1 MAKAKKKASKTVK
14 KSAVKT
20 KSKSRATKKS
30 VKPSQKN
37 SIERY
42 DVNQTMPNAEQT
54 AEQVIEATAISTEEQ
69 QLTTQKSTT
78 DNTSFIAQKQSLLD
92 SSILYRAESEL
103 TDQDEEKKENI
114 FIRLIIPYILVPILT
129 FIIGIFIFLPTD
141 DIAKQ
146 LISRIQS
153 PGIGVSIKDIDVSYS
168 GNIDIDGLVIDEA
181 NLGLQFKAGK
191 VNVKTSFWDA
201 VMVGLKSGNQL
212 SLNTLAQV
220 IKVKHR
226 YVDLEGVS
234 LQVISPL
241 QNLNKGKNRLQARLK
256 IEGKSMTA
264 KILDLPFGVGDIDLI
279 IESIKLYGSL
289 KSNTIQFA
297 KGQQRISTNLFDLTF
312 DGSIALIKNGQI
324 KLNVTINTKESFK
337 TYRNGEIYESLSF
350 MIPTLKDQK
359 VEFQFNTE
367 AKPPFKLLGTTMPD
381 GPKP

>member
-1 MAKAKKKASKTVK
+1 MAQTKKKKASKTVK

-20 KSKSRATKKS
+20 KSKSRSTKKS
-30 VKPSQKN
+30 AKPSQKKT
-37 SIERY
+37 IERY
-42 DVNQTMPNAEQT
+42 GVNQTTPSTEQT
-54 AEQVIEATAISTEEQ
+54 LEATAVSTEEQ
-69 QLTTQKSTT
+69 QLVTQKSTT
-78 DNTSFIAQKQSLLD
+78 DHTSVIAQKQSLLD

-103 TDQDEEKKENI
+103 TDKDEEKKENI
-114 FIRLIIPYILVPILT
+114 FIRLIIPYILVPVLT
-129 FIIGIFIFLPTD
+129 FIIGIFIFLPVN

-153 PGIGVSIKDIDVSYS
+153 PSMGVSVKDIDVSYS

-181 NLGLQFKAGK
+181 SLGLQFKASK
-191 VNVKTSFWDA
+191 VNVKTSFWNA
-201 VMVGLKSGNQL
+201 VMVGLESGNQL

-279 IESIKLYGSL
+279 IESIKLYGNL

-297 KGQQRISTNLFDLTF
+297 KGKQRISTNLFDLTF

-324 KLNVTINTKESFK
+324 KLNVTIDTKKSFK

-359 VEFQFNTE
+359 IELQLNTE
-367 AKPPFKLLGTTMPD
+367 AKPPFKLLGATTT
-381 GPKP
+381 KP

>member
-20 KSKSRATKKS
+20 KSKSRVTTKKS
-30 VKPSQKN
+30 VKPSQKK

-42 DVNQTMPNAEQT
+42 DVNQTTPSTEQI
-54 AEQVIEATAISTEEQ
+54 IEATAVSTEEE

-78 DNTSFIAQKQSLLD
+78 DHTSVIAQKQSLLD

-103 TDQDEEKKENI
+103 TNQDEEKKENI
-114 FIRLIIPYILVPILT
+114 FIRLIMPYILVPILT
-129 FIIGIFIFLPTD
+129 FIIGIFIFLPVN
-141 DIAKQ
+141 DIANQ
-146 LISRIQS
+146 LINRIQS
-153 PGIGVSIKDIDVSYS
+153 PGMGVSVKDIDVSYS

-181 NLGLQFKAGK
+181 NLGLQFKASK

-201 VMVGLKSGNQL
+201 VMVGLKSGNRL

-279 IESIKLYGSL
+279 IESIKLYGNL
-289 KSNTIQFA
+289 KSNAIQFA
-297 KGQQRISTNLFDLTF
+297 KGKQRISTNLFDLTF

-324 KLNVTINTKESFK
+324 KLNVTIDTKESFK

-359 VEFQFNTE
+359 VELQLNTG
-367 AKPPFKLLGTTMPD
+367 AKPPFKLLGATTA
-381 GPKP
+381 KP

>member
-30 VKPSQKN
+30 VKPSQKK

-42 DVNQTMPNAEQT
+42 GVNQTTPSTEQT
-54 AEQVIEATAISTEEQ
+54 LEATAVSTEEQ
-69 QLTTQKSTT
+69 QLATQKSTT
-78 DNTSFIAQKQSLLD
+78 DHTSVIAQKQSLLD

-103 TDQDEEKKENI
+103 TDKDEEKKENI

-129 FIIGIFIFLPTD
+129 FIIGIFIFLPVN

-153 PGIGVSIKDIDVSYS
+153 PGMGVSVKDIDVSYS

-181 NLGLQFKAGK
+181 SLGLQFKANK
-191 VNVKTSFWDA
+191 VNVKTSFWNA
-201 VMVGLKSGNQL
+201 VMVGLESGNQL

-279 IESIKLYGSL
+279 IESIKLYGNL

-297 KGQQRISTNLFDLTF
+297 KGKQRISTNLFDLTF

-324 KLNVTINTKESFK
+324 KLNVTIDTKESFK
-337 TYRNGEIYESLSF
+337 TYRDGEIYESLSF

-359 VEFQFNTE
+359 IELQLNTE
-367 AKPPFKLLGTTMPD
+367 AKPPFKLLGATTA
-381 GPKP
+381 KP

>member
-14 KSAVKT
+14 KSAVKK

-30 VKPSQKN
+30 VKSSQKKT
-37 SIERY
+37 IERY
-42 DVNQTMPNAEQT
+42 DVNQTTPSTEQT
-54 AEQVIEATAISTEEQ
+54 LEATAVSTEEQ

-78 DNTSFIAQKQSLLD
+78 DSTSVIAQKQSLLD
-92 SSILYRAESEL
+92 SSILYQAESEL
-103 TDQDEEKKENI
+103 TDKEEKKENV
-114 FIRLIIPYILVPILT
+114 FIRLIMPYILVPILT
-129 FIIGIFIFLPTD
+129 FIIGIFIFLPVN

-153 PGIGVSIKDIDVSYS
+153 PGMGVSVKDIDVSYS
-168 GNIDIDGLVIDEA
+168 GNVDIDGLVIDEA
-181 NLGLQFKAGK
+181 SLGLQFKASK
-191 VNVKTSFWDA
+191 VNVRTSFWDA
-201 VMVGLKSGNQL
+201 VMVGLKLGNQL

-279 IESIKLYGSL
+279 IESIKLYGNL

-297 KGQQRISTNLFDLTF
+297 KGKQRISTNLFDLTF

-324 KLNVTINTKESFK
+324 KLNVTIDTKESFK

-359 VEFQFNTE
+359 VEFQLNTG
-367 AKPPFKLLGTTMPD
+367 AKPPFKLLGATTA
-381 GPKP
+381 KP

>member
-30 VKPSQKN
+30 VKPPQKK

-42 DVNQTMPNAEQT
+42 GVNQTTPSTEQT
-54 AEQVIEATAISTEEQ
+54 FEATAVSTEEQ
-69 QLTTQKSTT
+69 QLATQKSTT
-78 DNTSFIAQKQSLLD
+78 DHTSVIAQKQSLLD

-103 TDQDEEKKENI
+103 TDKDEEKKENI

-129 FIIGIFIFLPTD
+129 FIIGIFIFLPVN

-153 PGIGVSIKDIDVSYS
+153 PGMGVSVKDIDVSYS

-181 NLGLQFKAGK
+181 SLGLQFKASK
-191 VNVKTSFWDA
+191 VNVKTSFWNA
-201 VMVGLKSGNQL
+201 VMVGLESGNQL
-212 SLNTLAQV
+212 SLNALAQV

-279 IESIKLYGSL
+279 IESIKLYGNL

-297 KGQQRISTNLFDLTF
+297 KGKQRISTNLFDLTF

-324 KLNVTINTKESFK
+324 KLNVTIDTKESFK

-359 VEFQFNTE
+359 IELQLNTE
-367 AKPPFKLLGTTMPD
+367 AKPPFKLLGATTA
-381 GPKP
+381 KP

>member
-30 VKPSQKN
+30 VKPSQKKT
-37 SIERY
+37 IERY
-42 DVNQTMPNAEQT
+42 GVNQTTSSAEQT
-54 AEQVIEATAISTEEQ
+54 LEATAVSTEEQ
-69 QLTTQKSTT
+69 QLATQKSIT
-78 DNTSFIAQKQSLLD
+78 DHTSVIAQKQSLLD

-103 TDQDEEKKENI
+103 TDKDEEKKENI
-114 FIRLIIPYILVPILT
+114 FIRLIIPYILVPVLT
-129 FIIGIFIFLPTD
+129 FIIGIFIFLPVN

-153 PGIGVSIKDIDVSYS
+153 PGMGVSVKDIDVSYS

-181 NLGLQFKAGK
+181 SLGLQFKASK
-191 VNVKTSFWDA
+191 VNVKTSFWNA
-201 VMVGLKSGNQL
+201 VMVGLESGNQL

-279 IESIKLYGSL
+279 IESIKLYGNL

-297 KGQQRISTNLFDLTF
+297 KGKQRISTNLFDLTF

-324 KLNVTINTKESFK
+324 KLNVTIDTKESFK

-359 VEFQFNTE
+359 IELQLNTG
-367 AKPPFKLLGTTMPD
+367 AKPPFKLLGATTE
-381 GPKP
+381 KP

>member
-1 MAKAKKKASKTVK
+1 MAKKKASKTVK

-20 KSKSRATKKS
+20 KSKSRSTKKS
-30 VKPSQKN
+30 VKPSQKK

-42 DVNQTMPNAEQT
+42 GVNQTTPSTEQT
-54 AEQVIEATAISTEEQ
+54 LEATAVSTEEQ

-78 DNTSFIAQKQSLLD
+78 DHTSVIAQKQSLLD

-103 TDQDEEKKENI
+103 TDKDEEKKENI

-129 FIIGIFIFLPTD
+129 FIIGVFIFLPVN

-146 LISRIQS
+146 LISRIQL
-153 PGIGVSIKDIDVSYS
+153 PGMGVSVKDIDVSYS

-181 NLGLQFKAGK
+181 SLGLQFKASK
-191 VNVKTSFWDA
+191 VNVKTSFWNA
-201 VMVGLKSGNQL
+201 VMVGLESGSQL

-226 YVDLEGVS
+226 YLDLEGVS

-279 IESIKLYGSL
+279 IESIKLYGNL

-297 KGQQRISTNLFDLTF
+297 KGKQRISTNLFDLTF

-324 KLNVTINTKESFK
+324 KLNVTIDTKESFK

-359 VEFQFNTE
+359 IELQLNTE
-367 AKPPFKLLGTTMPD
+367 AKPPFKLLGATTA
-381 GPKP
+381 KP

>member
-30 VKPSQKN
+30 VKPF
-37 SIERY
+37 
-42 DVNQTMPNAEQT
+42 DVNQTTPSTEQIAEQT
-54 AEQVIEATAISTEEQ
+54 LEATAISTEEQ
-69 QLTTQKSTT
+69 QITTQKSTT

-129 FIIGIFIFLPTD
+129 FIIGIFIFLPAD

-153 PGIGVSIKDIDVSYS
+153 PGMGVSIKDIDVSYS

-359 VEFQFNTE
+359 VELQLNTE
-367 AKPPFKLLGTTMPD
+367 AKPPFKLLGTTVA
-381 GPKP
+381 KP

>member
-14 KSAVKT
+14 KSAVKK

-30 VKPSQKN
+30 VKPSQKKT
-37 SIERY
+37 IERY
-42 DVNQTMPNAEQT
+42 DVNQTTPGTEQT
-54 AEQVIEATAISTEEQ
+54 LEATAVSTEEQ
-69 QLTTQKSTT
+69 QLTTQKPTT
-78 DNTSFIAQKQSLLD
+78 DSTSVIAQKQSLLD
-92 SSILYRAESEL
+92 SSILYQAESEL
-103 TDQDEEKKENI
+103 TDKEEEKKENV
-114 FIRLIIPYILVPILT
+114 FIRLIMPYILVPILT
-129 FIIGIFIFLPTD
+129 FIIGIFIFLPLN
-141 DIAKQ
+141 DIARQ

-153 PGIGVSIKDIDVSYS
+153 PSMGVSVKDIDVSYS

-181 NLGLQFKAGK
+181 SLGLQFKASK

-201 VMVGLKSGNQL
+201 VMVGLKSGSQL

-234 LQVISPL
+234 LQVISTL

-279 IESIKLYGSL
+279 IESIKLYGNL

-297 KGQQRISTNLFDLTF
+297 KGKQRISTNLFDLTF

-324 KLNVTINTKESFK
+324 KLNVTIDTKESFK

-359 VEFQFNTE
+359 VEFQLNTD
-367 AKPPFKLLGTTMPD
+367 AQPPFKLLGATTA
-381 GPKP
+381 KP

>member
-14 KSAVKT
+14 KSAIKT
-20 KSKSRATKKS
+20 KSKSRSTKKS
-30 VKPSQKN
+30 VKPSQKKT
-37 SIERY
+37 IERY
-42 DVNQTMPNAEQT
+42 GVNQTRPSTEQT
-54 AEQVIEATAISTEEQ
+54 LEATAVSTEEQ

-78 DNTSFIAQKQSLLD
+78 DHTSVIAQKQSLLD

-103 TDQDEEKKENI
+103 TDKDEEKKENI
-114 FIRLIIPYILVPILT
+114 FIRLIIPYIFVPILT
-129 FIIGIFIFLPTD
+129 FIIGIFIFLPVN

-153 PGIGVSIKDIDVSYS
+153 PGMGVSVKDIDVSYS

-181 NLGLQFKAGK
+181 SLGVQFMASKI
-191 VNVKTSFWDA
+191 NVKTSFWDA
-201 VMVGLKSGNQL
+201 LMVGLESGNQL

-279 IESIKLYGSL
+279 IESIKLYGNL

-297 KGQQRISTNLFDLTF
+297 KGKQRISTNLIDLTF

-324 KLNVTINTKESFK
+324 KLNVTIDTKESFK

-359 VEFQFNTE
+359 IELQLNTG
-367 AKPPFKLLGTTMPD
+367 AKPPFKLLGATTA
-381 GPKP
+381 KP